1 MTDSREKSRHRI
13 PIASPLV
20 YVLVGQYSLS
30 LSLSLSLSHTHTH
43 THTSGTHTHTLPSSF
58 PCNTCVCV
66 AARAER
72 TSLALVTRCGCHGGC
87 GLLVPMGP

>member
-43 THTSGTHTHTLPSSF
+43 THKRYTHTHTHSLPRF
-58 PCNTCVCV
+58 P
-66 AARAER
+66 AIRACALL
-72 TSLALVTRCGCHGGC
+72 LALSGHHWHW
-87 GLLVPMGP
+87 

>member
-30 LSLSLSLSHTHTH
+30 LSLSFSHTH
-43 THTSGTHTHTLPSSF
+43 THTSGTHTHTHSLPRF
-58 PCNTCVCV
+58 P
-66 AARAER
+66 AIRACALL
-72 TSLALVTRCGCHGGC
+72 LALSGHHWHW
-87 GLLVPMGP
+87 

>member
-30 LSLSLSLSHTHTH
+30 LSLSLSLTHTHTH
-43 THTSGTHTHTLPSSF
+43 THTSGTHTHTHTPFL
-58 PCNTCVCV
+58 V
-66 AARAER
+66 
-72 TSLALVTRCGCHGGC
+72 SLQYVRVRCCSR
-87 GLLVPMGP
+87 